1 MSDLRIV
8 RSALTATLLFL
19 SMGLAHN
26 FGGAVPKLSGWSLIL
41 WVATF
46 IILIKVRLDS
56 ISNPALAALVLLFQ
70 TLGHVVISAE
80 SAPSDIQM
88 SASHLFAGLITFSAI
103 KFGCHAVDVLER
115 GLSRFLP
122 TPFQQILV
130 AFRSFKLLI
139 SSIRVESSLDFSRR
153 ANQLRAPPLVATLGK

>member
-8 RSALTATLLFL
+8 RSALTSTLLFL

-26 FGGAVPKLSGWSLIL
+26 FGGAVPKLSDWSLFL

-70 TLGHVVISAE
+70 TLGHLVITAE
-80 SAPSDIQM
+80 PAPSDVRM
-88 SASHLFAGLITFSAI
+88 NTSHLFVGSITFLAI
-103 KFGCHAVDVLER
+103 RFGCRAIDVIER
-115 GLSRFLP
+115 GFNRFLP
-122 TPFQQILV
+122 VLFEQISV
-130 AFRSFKLLI
+130 AFLACKSLV
-139 SSIRVESSLDFSRR
+139 SSARVESALDFFRR

>member
-8 RSALTATLLFL
+8 RSALTSTLLFL

-26 FGGAVPKLSGWSLIL
+26 FGGAVPNLSGWSLIF

-46 IILIKVRLDS
+46 LILLKVRLDS

-80 SAPSDIQM
+80 SAPSDIRM
-88 SASHLFAGLITFSAI
+88 SAAHLLAGLITFSAI
-103 KFGCHAVDVLER
+103 RFGCHAIDVFER
-115 GLSRFLP
+115 GLTRFLP
-122 TPFQQILV
+122 VLFQQISV
-130 AFRSFKLLI
+130 AFLSFKALVP
-139 SSIRVESSLDFSRR
+139 SVRVESVLDFLRR
-153 ANQLRAPPLVATLGK
+153 ANQLRAPPFAATLGK